1 MNQRQFL
8 EELAQLLQDI
18 PEEERNEALEYYR
31 CYFEDAGI
39 ENEASVLEELGS
51 PKQVADSLKR
61 GMDQSSDAGEYTEN
75 GYQTVDEKQVPMGS
89 DTVDNAT
96 QGRAHGDQT
105 QENEDAIKTGTQ
117 PNGWNQ
123 SNHAQYQNGSAQ
135 YENVHQQNNQS
146 QQRNAQQKQDYGYQ
160 QSNTDQGNHSRQGSK
175 SYTDGYQEPESV
187 QRHNRRLRRLLL
199 VPFWIIAVIVMVCV
213 MVAVIA
219 VVVGV
224 AVGIAG
230 GMGGCAVAG
239 IFGLFAGSGIAMS
252 GFVFPGV
259 GVLGV
264 SLLGIALAVLL
275 FLALIAYCRYVL
287 PTAIRG
293 ICHATG
299 VVIKSI
305 GGRR

>member
-1 MNQRQFL
+1 MNQKQFL

-61 GMDQSSDAGEYTEN
+61 GMDQSADAGEYTEN

-89 DTVDNAT
+89 GTV
-96 QGRAHGDQT
+96 GRAYEDSAQKN
-105 QENEDAIKTGTQ
+105 ENTAKTDAKQ
-117 PNGWNQ
+117 NNWNQ
-123 SNHAQYQNGSAQ
+123 SNHAQYQNGSSQ

-146 QQRNAQQKQDYGYQ
+146 QQKNAQQNQDYGYQ
-160 QSNTDQGNHSRQGSK
+160 QSNTDQGEHSQQGSQ

-199 VPFWIIAVIVMVCV
+199 VPFWIIAVIIMVCV

>member
-1 MNQRQFL
+1 MDQRQFL
-8 EELAQLLQDI
+8 EELAHLLQDI

-51 PKQVADSLKR
+51 PQQVADSLKR
-61 GMDQSSDAGEYTEN
+61 GIDQPADAGEYTEN

-89 DTVDNAT
+89 DVVDDAT
-96 QGRAHGDQT
+96 
-105 QENEDAIKTGTQ
+105 
-117 PNGWNQ
+117 
-123 SNHAQYQNGSAQ
+123 QYQNSSAQ
-135 YENVHQQNNQS
+135 YENVHQQNDQS
-146 QQRNAQQKQDYGYQ
+146 QQKNTQQNQDYDYQ
-160 QSNTDQGNHSRQGSK
+160 QSTDQGEHSQQESQ
-175 SYTDGYQEPESV
+175 SYTGGYEEPESV

-199 VPFWIIAVIVMVCV
+199 LPFWIIAVIVMVCV
-213 MVAVIA
+213 LVAVIA

-224 AVGIAG
+224 AVGLAG
-230 GMGGCAVAG
+230 GMAGCVVAG
-239 IFGLFAGSGIAMS
+239 IFGLFAGGGIAGS
-252 GFVFPGV
+252 GFIFPGV
-259 GVLGV
+259 GVLGI
-264 SLLGIALAVLL
+264 SLIGIALAILL

-305 GGRR
+305 SGRR